1 MTDRLALPLR
11 YRDQIEALLREH
23 VPGVEVWAYG
33 SRVNGRSHDGSDLD
47 LALRGPDLEP
57 LDGGFYD
64 LLEAIEKSNIPILVQ
79 AHDWAM
85 LPESFHREIER
96 GYVVV
101 QEGADQRTASEWRRV
116 TLSDLI
122 HIKHGFA
129 FKGSSIHDDP
139 QGDIL
144 LTPGNFAIGGGFKGD
159 KFKYYDGPIP
169 EEFVLGEGDLL
180 VSMTDLSKQ
189 SDTLGYPALVP
200 SRPDGRRYLHNQ
212 RLGKISV
219 KTTGGAFARYIYY
232 LLCSTEYR
240 SEVLASATGT
250 TVKHTSPERIK
261 QFRFIL
267 PPLPKQRAIA
277 HVLGTLD
284 DKIELNRRMNETL
297 EEMGRA
303 LFKSWF
309 VDFEPVRAKMEDR
322 WRRGESLPGLP
333 AEHYDLFPDRL
344 VDSEWGEIPE
354 GWEVKTLGE
363 VVAVVG
369 GTTPSTKIAD
379 YWDGGIHNWATP
391 KDLSSLPAPVLSD
404 TERKITDAGLGKIGS
419 GLLPPGTLLLS
430 SRAPIGYLAISEKP
444 VAVNQGFI
452 AMPPGDMASNLFLL
466 YWCSIFH
473 DEIINHANGS
483 TFLEISKGNFRRI
496 PLVLPGKEVM
506 TTFDNYAHQFHQRIV
521 SNEHESH
528 ALTAQRDALLPR
540 LVSGEQVVNLTKF
553 RRL

>member
-1 MTDRLALPLR
+1 MSDRLALPRR
-11 YRDQIEALLREH
+11 YREQLEALLSEH

-33 SRVNGRSHDGSDLD
+33 SRVNGESHDGSDLD
-47 LALRGPDLEP
+47 LALRGPALEP
-57 LDGGFYD
+57 LDGGYYD

-85 LPESFHREIER
+85 QPESFHREIELD
-96 GYVVV
+96 YVVV
-101 QEGADQRTASEWRRV
+101 QEGVGKQTTAGEWCEV

-122 HIKHGFA
+122 DIKHGFA

-212 RLGKISV
+212 RLGKISL
-219 KTTGGAFARYIYY
+219 KETGEAFARYIYY

-267 PPLPKQRAIA
+267 PPLSEQRAIA
-277 HVLGTLD
+277 HILGALD

-297 EEMGRA
+297 EAMARA

-309 VDFEPVRAKMEDR
+309 VDFEPVRAKMEGR

-344 VDSEWGEIPE
+344 VDSELGEVPE
-354 GWEVKTLGE
+354 GWEVKGLGE
-363 VVAVVG
+363 VALQRRSGVKPEEIDAESPYIALEHMPKRCIALRQWSNADGLASGKFKFEQGDILFGKLRPYFHKVGVAPLDGVCSTDIVVVQPKSNLWFG
-369 GTTPSTKIAD
+369 FVLGHTSSAEFVD
-379 YWDGGIHNWATP
+379 Y
-391 KDLSSLPAPVLSD
+391 
-404 TERKITDAGLGKIGS
+404 TDATS
-419 GLLPPGTLLLS
+419 TGT
-430 SRAPIGYLAISEKP
+430 R
-444 VAVNQGFI
+444 
-452 AMPPGDMASNLFLL
+452 MPRTNWTDMARYRVALP
-466 YWCSIFH
+466 SI
-473 DEIINHANGS
+473 AV
-483 TFLEISKGNFRRI
+483 SKAFTR
-496 PLVLPGKEVM
+496 LVEPYV
-506 TTFDNYAHQFHQRIV
+506 NRIV
-521 SNEHESH
+521 SAIHESH
-528 ALTAQRDALLPR
+528 SLAAQRDALLPR
-540 LVSGEQVVNLTKF
+540 LVSGKVGVEDANEPLHAVKE
-553 RRL
+553 